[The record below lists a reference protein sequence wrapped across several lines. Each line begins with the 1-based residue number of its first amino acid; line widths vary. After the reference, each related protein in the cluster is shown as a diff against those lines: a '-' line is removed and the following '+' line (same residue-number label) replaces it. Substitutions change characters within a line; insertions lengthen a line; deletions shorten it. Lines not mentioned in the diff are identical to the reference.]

1 MTSILDTVISGRRL
15 AKFTSA
21 ALLVI
26 SLGTLTGC
34 LTSLDIPS
42 TVGGQMELAKIYMAR
57 NKVDDA
63 ISLYR
68 QVATTFPKDSS
79 APEAMFNIGV
89 TYQEYKIDWEAAI
102 DTFED
107 LVLKYPDSA
116 RSDDALLRS
125 GILYDEKKKDPSKAM
140 QTYRRILNE
149 YSSGDMAQ
157 AAREKIQNLQYR
169 GY

>member
-1 MTSILDTVISGRRL
+1 MTKNPGATRRENKISKMT
-15 AKFTSA
+15 AVS
-21 ALLVI
+21 LLVMF
-26 SLGTLTGC
+26 LGTLTGC
-34 LTSLDIPS
+34 LTSLDVPS

-68 QVATTFPKDSS
+68 QVATTFPLDAS

-89 TYQEYKIDWEAAI
+89 TYQELKMDWQAAI
-102 DTFED
+102 DTYED
-107 LVLKYPDSA
+107 LVLKYPDSQRA
-116 RSDDALLRS
+116 DDSLLRA
-125 GILYDEKKKDPSKAM
+125 GFLYDEKKKDPSKAM
-140 QTYRRILNE
+140 QTYRRILSE

-157 AAREKIQNLQYR
+157 DAREKIQNLQYR